1 MFGFLKNILHRSNS
15 GVPENNGDQIQE
27 SPSAAAPTQTY
38 QQPRSAP
45 RPQSVPQNG
54 KFIDVPVQSILE
66 GLPLELQPRVRQ
78 MDVGPMTVSV
88 PLEKVLAQ
96 LSRGVVKVSFGEL
109 RQAVP
114 GVFSSENDRDRVMV
128 ALPLSEILGRLN
140 PALITRRR
148 TQQQVEVPADIA
160 NPFDPNSGAN
170 CFSYAGSTEEPE
182 SAPQPLSH
190 RTVKPEPH
198 APTPSNRGT
207 MGPIPPPTLPPSPA
221 PRLGAAPATTA
232 PAHPFVPPA
241 APVTQPSSPVL
252 PVTPPRVT
260 RPAPAAQQPPPAPP
274 IKMRAAPVPPA
285 PMPPPAAD
293 IAPGQAAHAPARPPA
308 APALRVV
315 RETPPIQATPAA
327 PVPPPAAAPTVPRT
341 TPPVAVPAPVRP
353 PAAPQAPVVVQA
365 EAPVQP
371 PAPAKPAAPPVV
383 LPLASLA
390 DAWPEPVRQE
400 IVQLNLVDA
409 QVALPATGVEQGL
422 KQGRIVFTWKSVRA
436 WLKPAVPATAS
447 PHDGTA
453 LELPLKVVAPAF
465 LTRKKETKPQEKVAV
480 DEDIPNLFFGFP
492 QPESAPAVT
501 TARPADTNF
510 YVWGDSSDTVML
522 HESEVKRGTTPGTK
536 FVAKYATPNE
546 VVSRAAGL
554 DGVAGALIALPDG
567 LMVANQLPP
576 ELNGDTLAAFLPQ
589 IFGKVSQC
597 TKELRMGEL
606 NNLNFTVGNVPW
618 KIFRVNAIFF
628 AAFGRAGEPLPT
640 AQLAALAAELD
651 HKPK

>member
-15 GVPENNGDQIQE
+15 DVPENNGEQTQGY
-27 SPSAAAPTQTY
+27 PSEAAPAQAY
-38 QQPRSAP
+38 QAP
-45 RPQSVPQNG
+45 RPAARPQPVPQNG

-66 GLPLELQPRVRQ
+66 ALPLELQPRVRQ
-78 MDVGPMTVSV
+78 MDVGPMTISV

-96 LSRGVVKVSFGEL
+96 LSRGVVRVSFGEL

-148 TQQQVEVPADIA
+148 VQQQIEVPADIA
-160 NPFDPNSGAN
+160 NPFDPNGGAN
-170 CFSYAGSTEEPE
+170 YFSSATPTEEPE
-182 SAPQPLSH
+182 PAPAPPPQ
-190 RTVKPEPH
+190 RTVKPQPRTT
-198 APTPSNRGT
+198 APVNRGAL
-207 MGPIPPPTLPPSPA
+207 GSIPPPTLPSSPA
-221 PRLGAAPATTA
+221 PRLGAAPVAPPHQFVPSPA
-232 PAHPFVPPA
+232 PAPEPPA
-241 APVTQPSSPVL
+241 PVL
-252 PVTPPRVT
+252 PVAPPRPN
-260 RPAPAAQQPPPAPP
+260 RLAPAAQVPPPAPP
-274 IKMRAAPVPPA
+274 IKMRPAPVAPPPTPA
-285 PMPPPAAD
+285 RTSDHAAAQPPAA
-293 IAPGQAAHAPARPPA
+293 AAMR
-308 APALRVV
+308 LV
-315 RETPPIQATPAA
+315 REALPIQPAPAA
-327 PVPPPAAAPTVPRT
+327 PVPPPPPAPMTQPHAAPPAPPAPLRPPHPAPAPAAFQSGVPAAA
-341 TPPVAVPAPVRP
+341 
-353 PAAPQAPVVVQA
+353 
-365 EAPVQP
+365 
-371 PAPAKPAAPPVV
+371 PAPAKPAGPPIL

-390 DAWPEPVRQE
+390 DAWPEQIRKE
-400 IVQLNLVDA
+400 IVDLNLVDA
-409 QVALPATGVEQGL
+409 QVALPANGVEQGL

-447 PHDGTA
+447 PNDATA
-453 LELPLKVVAPAF
+453 LEMPLKVVAPSF
-465 LTRKKETKPQEKVAV
+465 LARQKETKPQEKVAV

-492 QPESAPAVT
+492 QPESAPAAVNS
-501 TARPADTNF
+501 ARPADTNF
-510 YVWGDSSDTVML
+510 YVWGDTSDTVTL
-522 HESEVKRGTTPGTK
+522 QESEVKRGSTPGTK

-554 DGVAGALIALPDG
+554 EGVAGALIALPDG

-628 AAFGRAGEPLPT
+628 AAFGRPGEPLPT